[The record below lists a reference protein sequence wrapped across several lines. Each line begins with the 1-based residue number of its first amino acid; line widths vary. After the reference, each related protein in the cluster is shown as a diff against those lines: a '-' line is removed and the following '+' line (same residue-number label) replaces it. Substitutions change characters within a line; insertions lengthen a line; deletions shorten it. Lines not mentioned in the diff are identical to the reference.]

1 MPPALFGKRLAAPFF
16 DFDVELLGFFV
27 RIVKLLP
34 FLRED
39 FTLARDGAFLIEE
52 LLPLER

>member
-1 MPPALFGKRLAAPFF
+1 MPPALFAEGLAAAFF

-27 RIVKLLP
+27 RIVELLS